1 MTIWKRPF
9 TLDDAA
15 FSRSG
20 TMVDHLGIEFIE
32 KGPDFLRARM
42 PVDQRTLQPFGI
54 MHGGASCALAET
66 VGSVA
71 ANYCVDPASHRCV
84 GLEINTSHIKM
95 VRSGYVVGTA
105 KPLHLGR
112 STQVWE
118 ILIHDEAG
126 QLISVNRLRMAVLD
140 VTKKAFGGS

>member
-1 MTIWKRPF
+1 MSIWKTPF
-9 TLDDAA
+9 TLEEAA
-15 FSRSG
+15 ASRAG

-32 KGPDFLRARM
+32 IGPDFLRARM
-42 PVDQRTLQPFGI
+42 PVDKRTLQPYGI

-71 ANYCVDPASHRCV
+71 AHYCVDHREQRCV

-95 VRSGYVVGTA
+95 VRSGFVIGTA

-118 ILIHDEAG
+118 ILIHDEEG
-126 QLISVNRLRMAVLD
+126 QLVSANRLRMAVLA
-140 VTKKAFGGS
+140 TPHP